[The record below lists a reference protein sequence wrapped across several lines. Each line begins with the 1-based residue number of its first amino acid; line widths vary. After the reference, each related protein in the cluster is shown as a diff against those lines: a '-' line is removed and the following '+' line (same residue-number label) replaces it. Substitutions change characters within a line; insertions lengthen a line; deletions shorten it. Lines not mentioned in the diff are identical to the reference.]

1 MPNVELKRG
10 QEVKEDAFEIRRR
23 VFMEE
28 QGYTDEFD
36 DIDDTCI
43 HIVLYKDGEPA
54 GCART
59 FPEPAGSTRW
69 AVGRVAVLP
78 EKREGGFGRML
89 VEECERAAI
98 EAGGDRNMPACPSST
113 RELVWPHGIH
123 ALRRS
128 RLRRRRPAA
137 HLDGK
142 DYLAPLAA
150 TPHIETIR
158 MASGFLA
165 WLRSRQTNALIETA
179 RISGGLP

>member
-98 EAGGDRNMPACPSST
+98 EAGGDRNVPARPSST

-128 RLRRRRPAA
+128 RLRRRRPTA

-142 DYLAPLAA
+142 DHLAPLAA

-165 WLRSRQTNALIETA
+165 WLRSRQTNVLIETA

>member
-59 FPEPAGSTRW
+59 FPEPAGSMRW

-98 EAGGDRNMPACPSST
+98 EAGATEMCLHAQARK
-113 RELVWPHGIH
+113 LVWPHGIH

-128 RLRRRRPAA
+128 RLRRRRPTA

-150 TPHIETIR
+150 TPHIETIHI
-158 MASGFLA
+158 ASGFLA
-165 WLRSRQTNALIETA
+165 WLRSRQTNVLIETA

>member
-43 HIVLYKDGEPA
+43 HIVLYKKRRACGLRSHLPRTRRINA
-54 GCART
+54 LGCRPRSGAPREARRR
-59 FPEPAGSTRW
+59 FWAHARRRMRTR
-69 AVGRVAVLP
+69 RH
-78 EKREGGFGRML
+78 RS
-89 VEECERAAI
+89 
-98 EAGGDRNMPACPSST
+98 GGDRNVPARPSST

-128 RLRRRRPAA
+128 RLRRRRSTA

-142 DYLAPLAA
+142 DHLAPLAA

-165 WLRSRQTNALIETA
+165 WLRARQINVLVETTC
-179 RISGGLP
+179 ISGDLP

>member
-1 MPNVELKRG
+1 MPNVVLKRG

-36 DIDDTCI
+36 DVDNTCI

-78 EKREGGFGRML
+78 EKREGGVWAHARRRMRACCHRGRSN
-89 VEECERAAI
+89 
-98 EAGGDRNMPACPSST
+98 RNVPARPSST
-113 RELVWPHGIH
+113 RGLVWAHGIH
-123 ALRRS
+123 AVRRS
-128 RLRRRRPAA
+128 RLRRRRPATY
-137 HLDGK
+137 LDGK
-142 DYLAPLAA
+142 DRLALLAT
-150 TPHIETIR
+150 TP
-158 MASGFLA
+158 
-165 WLRSRQTNALIETA
+165 
-179 RISGGLP
+179 ISKPPA

>member
-98 EAGGDRNMPACPSST
+98 EAGATEMCLHAKLDSRVGMASWDTRASAKSTTKTKASRTFGWKRSSRAPSSNT
-113 RELVWPHGIH
+113 PYRNHPYGERFLGV
-123 ALRRS
+123 
-128 RLRRRRPAA
+128 AA
-137 HLDGK
+137 
-142 DYLAPLAA
+142 LAPD
-150 TPHIETIR
+150 
-158 MASGFLA
+158 
-165 WLRSRQTNALIETA
+165 
-179 RISGGLP
+179 

>member
-43 HIVLYKDGEPA
+43 HIVLYKNGEPA

-59 FPEPAGSTRW
+59 FSEPAGSTRW

-98 EAGGDRNMPACPSST
+98 EAGATEMCLHAQARLESWYGLIGYTRFGEVDYEDEANRTFGWKRPSRAPSNNTLYRNH
-113 RELVWPHGIH
+113 PHSE
-123 ALRRS
+123 RFRV
-128 RLRRRRPAA
+128 AA
-137 HLDGK
+137 
-142 DYLAPLAA
+142 LAPD
-150 TPHIETIR
+150 
-158 MASGFLA
+158 
-165 WLRSRQTNALIETA
+165 
-179 RISGGLP
+179 

>member
-69 AVGRVAVLP
+69 AVGRVAVESWYGLMGYTRFG
-78 EKREGGFGRML
+78 EVDYEDEGQ
-89 VEECERAAI
+89 
-98 EAGGDRNMPACPSST
+98 
-113 RELVWPHGIH
+113 
-123 ALRRS
+123 
-128 RLRRRRPAA
+128 
-137 HLDGK
+137 
-142 DYLAPLAA
+142 
-150 TPHIETIR
+150 PHIWMEKII
-158 MASGFLA
+158 
-165 WLRSRQTNALIETA
+165 SR
-179 RISGGLP
+179 P

>member
-98 EAGGDRNMPACPSST
+98 EAGRPKCACTPKLDSRVGMASWDTRASAKSTTRTKASRTFGWKRPSCAPSSNT
-113 RELVWPHGIH
+113 SYRNHPYGERFLGV
-123 ALRRS
+123 
-128 RLRRRRPAA
+128 AA
-137 HLDGK
+137 
-142 DYLAPLAA
+142 LAPD
-150 TPHIETIR
+150 
-158 MASGFLA
+158 
-165 WLRSRQTNALIETA
+165 
-179 RISGGLP
+179 

>member
-43 HIVLYKDGEPA
+43 VLYKDGEPA
-54 GCART
+54 GCTRT

-98 EAGGDRNMPACPSST
+98 EAGATEMCLHAQARLES
-113 RELVWPHGIH
+113 WYHGIH

-128 RLRRRRPAA
+128 RLRRRRPTA

-142 DYLAPLAA
+142 DHLAPLAA

-165 WLRSRQTNALIETA
+165 WLRSRQTNVLIEIA

>member
-59 FPEPAGSTRW
+59 FPEPAGSMRW

-78 EKREGGFGRML
+78 EKREGGFGR
-89 VEECERAAI
+89 
-98 EAGGDRNMPACPSST
+98 
-113 RELVWPHGIH
+113 
-123 ALRRS
+123 S
-128 RLRRRRPAA
+128 RLRRRRPTA

-150 TPHIETIR
+150 TPHIETIHI
-158 MASGFLA
+158 ASGFLA
-165 WLRSRQTNALIETA
+165 WLRSRQTNVLIETA

>member
-10 QEVKEDAFEIRRR
+10 REAKEDAFEIRRR

-98 EAGGDRNMPACPSST
+98 EAGATEICLHAQARLESWYGLMGYT
-113 RELVWPHGIH
+113 RFGEV
-123 ALRRS
+123 
-128 RLRRRRPAA
+128 
-137 HLDGK
+137 
-142 DYLAPLAA
+142 DYEDEGQ
-150 TPHIETIR
+150 PHIWMEKTI
-158 MASGFLA
+158 
-165 WLRSRQTNALIETA
+165 SR
-179 RISGGLP
+179 P

>member
-89 VEECERAAI
+89 VEECEHAAI
-98 EAGGDRNMPACPSST
+98 EAGATEMCLHAQARLESWYGLMGYTRASAKSTTKTKANRTFGWKRLSRAPSSNT
-113 RELVWPHGIH
+113 PYRNHPHSERFLGV
-123 ALRRS
+123 
-128 RLRRRRPAA
+128 AA
-137 HLDGK
+137 
-142 DYLAPLAA
+142 LAPD
-150 TPHIETIR
+150 
-158 MASGFLA
+158 
-165 WLRSRQTNALIETA
+165 
-179 RISGGLP
+179 

>member
-59 FPEPAGSTRW
+59 RLTSQSKPPAY
-69 AVGRVAVLP
+69 RVVY
-78 EKREGGFGRML
+78 
-89 VEECERAAI
+89 
-98 EAGGDRNMPACPSST
+98 PS
-113 RELVWPHGIH
+113 
-123 ALRRS
+123 A
-128 RLRRRRPAA
+128 
-137 HLDGK
+137 
-142 DYLAPLAA
+142 
-150 TPHIETIR
+150 
-158 MASGFLA
+158 FL
-165 WLRSRQTNALIETA
+165 
-179 RISGGLP
+179 